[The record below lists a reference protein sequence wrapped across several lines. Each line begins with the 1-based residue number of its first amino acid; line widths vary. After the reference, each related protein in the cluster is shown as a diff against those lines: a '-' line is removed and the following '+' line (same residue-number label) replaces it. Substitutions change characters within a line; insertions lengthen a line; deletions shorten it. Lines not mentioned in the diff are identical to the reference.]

1 MLTVVSTVISLP
13 IGDWDLRRI
22 VIAGKSKKFVRYVQ
36 KILEEG
42 TGFLRWGQEE
52 GFNMT
57 QATIL
62 FDLKGVNLVTHVCGG
77 CKLFLKFKISYFI
90 VFFNHVNFSSSPP
103 Y

>member
-1 MLTVVSTVISLP
+1 MILLHTVISLP

-22 VIAGKSKKFVRYVQ
+22 VIAGKSKRFVRYVQ

-77 CKLFLKFKISYFI
+77 CKYYF
-90 VFFNHVNFSSSPP
+90 
-103 Y
+103 